1 MTDLPPFQFPF
12 LTQRPAMKRQRTRMN
27 LQQDAHEATQRA
39 MGEILEAGRKGMAAN
54 PSSLA
59 ALVRVAVLETLADAE
74 AWCEDAHA
82 KLTRL
87 LERIRDDADRAERSE
102 IMAHAA
108 TALGA
113 LERMRQAVVKAADE
127 LPEVESDEYE
137 VADPQMPH

>member
-12 LTQRPAMKRQRTRMN
+12 LTQRPAMKRRSTRMN
-27 LQQDAHEATQRA
+27 LQQDATEAANRA
-39 MGEILEAGRKGMAAN
+39 MSDILADAKRGSDASPR
-54 PSSLA
+54 SLA
-59 ALVRVAVLETLADAE
+59 ALVRVSVLETLADAE

-87 LERIRDDADRAERSE
+87 LERIRDDADRVERSA

-113 LERMRQAVVKAADE
+113 LERMRQAIVKAADE